1 MLGLNT
7 VKLYKVKALI
17 PLSSKRLLPIKPLC
31 FWLGALF
38 FVSLSSLAAEK
49 SYFEGNSK
57 LSKLAA
63 NEDNN
68 NDALQQTLELNFSP
82 ESREK
87 LRKALDDYARSIDQD
102 HDRIEERRRVMQES
116 LEARFFDADNDG
128 EVDGPIGANGIPVDS
143 NGGETPG
150 DTDNDGAVDPYDVDD
165 DGDFNDPLEFLGGN
179 ASAATSATFDIGIPT
194 SNVTYGPHRLRV
206 IAAFGTGPSFIV
218 NGLSYFFVIAALMN
232 LNEKAF
238 FHLDRPKSDGSIR
251 EGIAYAKAR
260 PDIYVVM
267 LMVFFLAT
275 FGLNFQI
282 FNALMATQEFGLGP
296 ASFGLMG
303 TFIAIGSLSG
313 AIGSARLERFR
324 NTKFVIKGGIAFS
337 ISIMVLSI
345 IPSYSL
351 YILWLPICGVTALTT
366 LVSANSIVQTSTDP
380 AIRGRV
386 MGLYLLIFMGGT
398 PFGSPLIG
406 ATTDL
411 VGIRPTIVICGGISL
426 AASLYIWF
434 KYKNRVT
441 LPADIS
447 VATVLKTV
455 DRDHK

>member
-1 MLGLNT
+1 MRLSVKEDGNWRSFRHRNYRILFPANTVSNIGSWAQRIAQDWLVLELTNNNGTYLGLVT
-7 VKLYKVKALI
+7 AVQFAPVLAFSLHGGKLADRFNKRKVLILTNIIGGAASLALGI
-17 PLSSKRLLPIKPLC
+17 LVMTDLIALWHVFVLAGILGISTAIDAPVRQSFTTEVVGQTDLPN
-31 FWLGALF
+31 A
-38 FVSLSSLAAEK
+38 VSL
-49 SYFEGNSK
+49 NS
-57 LSKLAA
+57 A
-63 NEDNN
+63 NFN
-68 NDALQQTLELNFSP
+68 AGRL
-82 ESREK
+82 
-87 LRKALDDYARSIDQD
+87 
-102 HDRIEERRRVMQES
+102 V
-116 LEARFFDADNDG
+116 
-128 EVDGPIGANGIPVDS
+128 GPAIS
-143 NGGETPG
+143 GG
-150 DTDNDGAVDPYDVDD
+150 
-165 DGDFNDPLEFLGGN
+165 L
-179 ASAATSATFDIGIPT
+179 
-194 SNVTYGPHRLRV
+194 

-345 IPSYSL
+345 IPNYSL

-386 MGLYLLIFMGGT
+386 MGIYLLIFMGGT

-426 AASLYIWF
+426 AASLFIWF

>member
-1 MLGLNT
+1 MGFQVKEDGNWRSFRHRNYRILFPANTVSNIGSWAQRIAQDWLVLELTNNNGTYLGLVT
-7 VKLYKVKALI
+7 AVQFAPVLAFSLHGGKLADRFNKRKVLI
-17 PLSSKRLLPIKPLC
+17 LTNIIGGSASLA
-31 FWLGALF
+31 LGALVMTDLIALWHVF
-38 FVSLSSLAAEK
+38 VLAGILGISTAIDAPVRQSFTTEVVGQTDLPNAVSL
-49 SYFEGNSK
+49 NS
-57 LSKLAA
+57 A
-63 NEDNN
+63 NFN
-68 NDALQQTLELNFSP
+68 AGRL
-82 ESREK
+82 
-87 LRKALDDYARSIDQD
+87 
-102 HDRIEERRRVMQES
+102 V
-116 LEARFFDADNDG
+116 
-128 EVDGPIGANGIPVDS
+128 GPAIS
-143 NGGETPG
+143 GG
-150 DTDNDGAVDPYDVDD
+150 
-165 DGDFNDPLEFLGGN
+165 L
-179 ASAATSATFDIGIPT
+179 
-194 SNVTYGPHRLRV
+194 

-218 NGLSYFFVIAALMN
+218 NGLSYFFVIAALAN

-238 FHLDRPKSDGSIR
+238 FHLDRPKSDGNIR

-296 ASFGLMG
+296 ANFGLMG

-324 NTKFVIKGGIAFS
+324 NTKFVIRGGIAFS
-337 ISIMVLSI
+337 ASIMVLSI
-345 IPSYSL
+345 LPNYISYV
-351 YILWLPICGVTALTT
+351 IWLPICGVTALTT

-406 ATTDL
+406 STTEL
-411 VGIRPTIVICGGISL
+411 IGIRPTIAVCGGISL
-426 AASLYIWF
+426 FASLFIWF
-434 KYKNRVT
+434 KYKNRVA

-447 VATVLKTV
+447 VASVLKTV
-455 DRDHK
+455 NRNQD

>member
-1 MLGLNT
+1 MRLSVKEDGNWRSFRHRNYRILFPANTVSNIGSWAQRIAQDWLVLELTNNNGIYLGLVT
-7 VKLYKVKALI
+7 AVQFAPV
-17 PLSSKRLLPIKPLC
+17 
-31 FWLGALF
+31 LF
-38 FVSLSSLAAEK
+38 FSLHGGKLADRFNKRKVLILTNIVGGAASLGLGTLVITEHVQLWHVFALAAVLGISTAIDAPVRQSFTTEVVGQTDLPNAVSL
-49 SYFEGNSK
+49 NS
-57 LSKLAA
+57 A
-63 NEDNN
+63 NFN
-68 NDALQQTLELNFSP
+68 AGRL
-82 ESREK
+82 
-87 LRKALDDYARSIDQD
+87 
-102 HDRIEERRRVMQES
+102 V
-116 LEARFFDADNDG
+116 
-128 EVDGPIGANGIPVDS
+128 GPAVS
-143 NGGETPG
+143 GG
-150 DTDNDGAVDPYDVDD
+150 
-165 DGDFNDPLEFLGGN
+165 L
-179 ASAATSATFDIGIPT
+179 
-194 SNVTYGPHRLRV
+194 
-206 IAAFGTGPSFIV
+206 IAAFGTGPSFII
-218 NGLSYFFVIAALMN
+218 NGLSYFFVIAALLN

-238 FHLDRPKSDGSIR
+238 FDLDRPKSDGNIR

-303 TFIAIGSLSG
+303 TFIAIGSLAG

-324 NTKFVIKGGIAFS
+324 NTKFVIKGGIIFS
-337 ISIMVLSI
+337 ISIMAFSI

-351 YILWLPICGVTALTT
+351 YILWLPICGFTALTT

-406 ATTDL
+406 TSAEL
-411 VGIRPTIVICGGISL
+411 IGIRPTIAACGGISL
-426 AASLYIWF
+426 FASLFIWF

-441 LPADIS
+441 VPADTS
-447 VATVLKTV
+447 VAAVLK
-455 DRDHK
+455 DR

>member
-1 MLGLNT
+1 MRLSVKEDGNWRSFRHRNYQILFPANTVSNIGSWAQRIAQDWLVLELTNNNGTYLGLVT
-7 VKLYKVKALI
+7 AVQFAPVLAFSLHGGKLADRFNKRKVLILTNIIGGAASLALG
-17 PLSSKRLLPIKPLC
+17 LLVITDLIALWHV
-31 FWLGALF
+31 FVLAGVLGISTAIDAPVRQAFTTEVVGQSDLPNA
-38 FVSLSSLAAEK
+38 VSL
-49 SYFEGNSK
+49 NS
-57 LSKLAA
+57 A
-63 NEDNN
+63 NFN
-68 NDALQQTLELNFSP
+68 AGRL
-82 ESREK
+82 
-87 LRKALDDYARSIDQD
+87 
-102 HDRIEERRRVMQES
+102 V
-116 LEARFFDADNDG
+116 
-128 EVDGPIGANGIPVDS
+128 GPAIS
-143 NGGETPG
+143 GG
-150 DTDNDGAVDPYDVDD
+150 
-165 DGDFNDPLEFLGGN
+165 L
-179 ASAATSATFDIGIPT
+179 
-194 SNVTYGPHRLRV
+194 

-218 NGLSYFFVIAALMN
+218 NGLSYLFVIAALMK
-232 LNEKAF
+232 LNEKGF
-238 FHLDRPKSDGSIR
+238 FHQDRPKSDGSIR

-303 TFIAIGSLSG
+303 TFIAIGSLTG

-324 NTKFVIKGGIAFS
+324 DTKFVIKGGITFS
-337 ISIMVLSI
+337 ISIMVLAFL
-345 IPSYSL
+345 PSYSL

-426 AASLYIWF
+426 LASLIIWF
-434 KYKNRVT
+434 RFKNRVG
-441 LPADIS
+441 LPTDIS
-447 VATVLKTV
+447 VGTVLKTV
-455 DRDHK
+455 DRNHQ

>member
-1 MLGLNT
+1 MRLSVKEDGNWRSFRHRNYRILFPANTVSNIGSWAQRIAQDWLVLELTNNNGTYLGLVT
-7 VKLYKVKALI
+7 AVQFAPV
-17 PLSSKRLLPIKPLC
+17 
-31 FWLGALF
+31 LF
-38 FVSLSSLAAEK
+38 FSLHGGKLADRFNKRKVLILTNILGGSASLGLGVLVITEHIQLWHVFALAAVLGVSTAIDAPVRQSFTTEVVGQTDLPNAVSL
-49 SYFEGNSK
+49 NSANFNAGRLVGPA
-57 LSKLAA
+57 LS
-63 NEDNN
+63 
-68 NDALQQTLELNFSP
+68 
-82 ESREK
+82 
-87 LRKALDDYARSIDQD
+87 
-102 HDRIEERRRVMQES
+102 
-116 LEARFFDADNDG
+116 
-128 EVDGPIGANGIPVDS
+128 
-143 NGGETPG
+143 GG
-150 DTDNDGAVDPYDVDD
+150 
-165 DGDFNDPLEFLGGN
+165 L
-179 ASAATSATFDIGIPT
+179 
-194 SNVTYGPHRLRV
+194 
-206 IAAFGTGPSFIV
+206 IAAFGTGPSFII
-218 NGLSYFFVIAALMN
+218 NGLSYFFVIAALAN

-303 TFIAIGSLSG
+303 TFIAIGSLAG

-324 NTKFVIKGGIAFS
+324 NTKFVIKGGIIFS
-337 ISIMVLSI
+337 ISIMAFSI

-351 YILWLPICGVTALTT
+351 YILWLPICGFTALTT

-406 ATTDL
+406 TSAEL
-411 VGIRPTIVICGGISL
+411 IGIRPTIAACGGISL
-426 AASLYIWF
+426 FASLFIWF

-441 LPADIS
+441 VPADTS
-447 VATVLKTV
+447 VAAVLK
-455 DRDHK
+455 DR

>member
-1 MLGLNT
+1 MRLSVKEDGNWRSFRHRNYRILFPANTVSNIGSWAQRIAQDWLVLELTNNNGTYLGLVT
-7 VKLYKVKALI
+7 AVQFAPV
-17 PLSSKRLLPIKPLC
+17 
-31 FWLGALF
+31 LF
-38 FVSLSSLAAEK
+38 FSLHGGKFADRFNKRKVLILTNLVGGAASLALGVLVMTGLIQLWHVFVLAAILGISTAIDAPVRQSFTTEVVGQSDLPNAVSL
-49 SYFEGNSK
+49 NS
-57 LSKLAA
+57 A
-63 NEDNN
+63 NFN
-68 NDALQQTLELNFSP
+68 AGRL
-82 ESREK
+82 
-87 LRKALDDYARSIDQD
+87 
-102 HDRIEERRRVMQES
+102 V
-116 LEARFFDADNDG
+116 
-128 EVDGPIGANGIPVDS
+128 GPAIS
-143 NGGETPG
+143 GG
-150 DTDNDGAVDPYDVDD
+150 
-165 DGDFNDPLEFLGGN
+165 L
-179 ASAATSATFDIGIPT
+179 
-194 SNVTYGPHRLRV
+194 

-218 NGLSYFFVIAALMN
+218 NGLSYFFVIAALMR

-303 TFIAIGSLSG
+303 TFIAIGSLTG

-324 NTKFVIKGGIAFS
+324 NAKFVIKGGIVFS

-351 YILWLPICGVTALTT
+351 YILWLPICGFAALTT

-386 MGLYLLIFMGGT
+386 MGVYLLIFMGGT

-406 ATTDL
+406 SATEL
-411 VGIRPTIVICGGISL
+411 IGIRPTIAVCGGISL
-426 AASLYIWF
+426 AASTFIWLR
-434 KYKNRVT
+434 YKNRVE
-441 LPADIS
+441 LPADTS

-455 DRDHK
+455 DRNKDQ

>member
-1 MLGLNT
+1 MGFQVKEDGNWRSFRHRNYRILFPANAVSNIGSWAQRIAQDWLVLELTNNNGTYLGLVT
-7 VKLYKVKALI
+7 AVQFAPVLAFSLHGGKLADRFNKRRVLI
-17 PLSSKRLLPIKPLC
+17 LTNIIGGTASLA
-31 FWLGALF
+31 LGALVMTDHIALWHVF
-38 FVSLSSLAAEK
+38 VLAGILGISTAIDAPVRQSFTTEVVGQTDLPNAVSL
-49 SYFEGNSK
+49 NS
-57 LSKLAA
+57 A
-63 NEDNN
+63 NFN
-68 NDALQQTLELNFSP
+68 AGRL
-82 ESREK
+82 
-87 LRKALDDYARSIDQD
+87 
-102 HDRIEERRRVMQES
+102 V
-116 LEARFFDADNDG
+116 
-128 EVDGPIGANGIPVDS
+128 GPAIS
-143 NGGETPG
+143 GG
-150 DTDNDGAVDPYDVDD
+150 
-165 DGDFNDPLEFLGGN
+165 L
-179 ASAATSATFDIGIPT
+179 
-194 SNVTYGPHRLRV
+194 

-218 NGLSYFFVIAALMN
+218 NGLSYFFVITALAN

-238 FHLDRPKSDGSIR
+238 FHQDRPKSDGSIR

-296 ASFGLMG
+296 ANFGLMG

-324 NTKFVIKGGIAFS
+324 NTKFVIRGGIAFS
-337 ISIMVLSI
+337 ASIMVLSI
-345 IPSYSL
+345 LPNYLSYV
-351 YILWLPICGVTALTT
+351 IWLPICGVTALTT

-406 ATTDL
+406 ATTDII
-411 VGIRPTIVICGGISL
+411 GIRPTIAVCGGISL
-426 AASLYIWF
+426 FASLYIWF

-447 VATVLKTV
+447 VVAVLKTV
-455 DRDHK
+455 NRNND

>member
-1 MLGLNT
+1 MRLSVKDDGNWRSFRHHNYRILFPANAVSNIGSWAQRIAQDWLVLELTNNNGTYLGLVT
-7 VKLYKVKALI
+7 AVQFAPV
-17 PLSSKRLLPIKPLC
+17 
-31 FWLGALF
+31 LF
-38 FVSLSSLAAEK
+38 FSLHGGKLADRFNKRKVLILTNILGGSASLGLGTLVITEQVQLWHVFALAAVLGVSTAIDAPVRQSFTTEVVGQTDLPNAVSL
-49 SYFEGNSK
+49 NSANFNAGRLVGPA
-57 LSKLAA
+57 LS
-63 NEDNN
+63 
-68 NDALQQTLELNFSP
+68 
-82 ESREK
+82 
-87 LRKALDDYARSIDQD
+87 
-102 HDRIEERRRVMQES
+102 
-116 LEARFFDADNDG
+116 
-128 EVDGPIGANGIPVDS
+128 
-143 NGGETPG
+143 GG
-150 DTDNDGAVDPYDVDD
+150 
-165 DGDFNDPLEFLGGN
+165 L
-179 ASAATSATFDIGIPT
+179 
-194 SNVTYGPHRLRV
+194 
-206 IAAFGTGPSFIV
+206 IAAFGTGPSFII
-218 NGLSYFFVIAALMN
+218 NGLSYFFVIAALAN

-303 TFIAIGSLSG
+303 TFIAIGSLAG

-324 NTKFVIKGGIAFS
+324 NTKFVIKGGIIFS
-337 ISIMVLSI
+337 ISIMAFSI

-351 YILWLPICGVTALTT
+351 YILWLPICGFTALTT

-406 ATTDL
+406 TSAEL
-411 VGIRPTIVICGGISL
+411 IGIRPTIAACGGISL
-426 AASLYIWF
+426 FASLFIWF

-441 LPADIS
+441 VPADTS
-447 VATVLKTV
+447 VAAVLK
-455 DRDHK
+455 DR